1 MTEFTTIITQLIGN
15 LGFPIACVVV
25 MFHMWNK
32 EREEHREESL
42 KWIEALNRNS
52 DIISKLSDRLDGIA
66 KS

>member
-1 MTEFTTIITQLIGN
+1 MADLTQIIAQLIGN

-25 MFHMWNK
+25 MFFMWNK

-52 DIISKLSDRLDGIA
+52 DIISKLSDKLEGLGR
-66 KS
+66 S

>member
-15 LGFPIACVVV
+15 LGFPIACVIV

>member
-15 LGFPIACVVV
+15 LGFPIACVIV

-52 DIISKLSDRLDGIA
+52 DIIAKLSDRLEAIS

>member
-15 LGFPIACVVV
+15 LGFPIACVIV

-32 EREEHREESL
+32 ERDEHREESL

-52 DIISKLSDRLDGIA
+52 DIISKLSDRLEGIA

>member
-1 MTEFTTIITQLIGN
+1 MADLTQIITQLIGN

-25 MFHMWNK
+25 MFYMWNK

-52 DIISKLSDRLDGIA
+52 DIISKLSDKLEGLGR
-66 KS
+66 S

>member
-1 MTEFTTIITQLIGN
+1 MADVTQIITQLIGN

-25 MFHMWNK
+25 MFYMWNK

-52 DIISKLSDRLDGIA
+52 DIISKLSDKLEGLGR
-66 KS
+66 S

>member
-1 MTEFTTIITQLIGN
+1 MGDLTQIITQLIGN

-52 DIISKLSDRLDGIA
+52 DIISKLSDKLEGLG
-66 KS
+66 KT

>member
-15 LGFPIACVVV
+15 LGFPIACVIV

-52 DIISKLSDRLDGIA
+52 DIIAKLSDRLEGIV

>member
-66 KS
+66 K

>member
-32 EREEHREESL
+32 EREEHREESI

>member
-1 MTEFTTIITQLIGN
+1 MSEFTTIITQLIGN
-15 LGFPIACVVV
+15 LGFPIACVIV

>member
-1 MTEFTTIITQLIGN
+1 MSEFTTIITQLIGN
-15 LGFPIACVVV
+15 LGFPIACVIV

-52 DIISKLSDRLDGIA
+52 DIIAKLSDRLEGIV